1 MTNFSQDQKK
11 YDPEFTGFF
20 DAFAF
25 HEVPAANDIG
35 PRTRYMII
43 LAALLGAQGKEEFRV
58 ILPAALDN
66 GVTPVEA
73 KEIIYQATAY
83 LGIAKTLPFLDI
95 ANNVMLARGISLP
108 LEMQGTTTPQD
119 RRECGTKTQ
128 VELFGP
134 RMEDFWQKSD
144 INRFL
149 AGNCFGDYY
158 TRKGLDL
165 REREL
170 MTFCYLAAHGGCDP
184 QLEAH
189 AAVNISQENSP
200 EFLIDAVSQMV
211 PYIGYPR
218 SLNAIAAVNKA
229 AGK

>member
-1 MTNFSQDQKK
+1 MTIFDTNQKQ
-11 YDPEFTGFF
+11 YDPEFTEFF

-25 HEVPAANDIG
+25 AEVPAANDIP

-43 LAALLGAQGKEEFRV
+43 LAALLGAGGKEAFETL
-58 ILPAALDN
+58 LPAAFEN
-66 GVTPVEA
+66 EVTPVEV
-73 KEIIYQATAY
+73 KEIIYQAVPY
-83 LGIAKTLPFLDI
+83 LGIAKVLPFLDA
-95 ANNVMLARGISLP
+95 ANAVMRDLGISLP
-108 LEMQGTTTPQD
+108 LPPQGTTGPED
-119 RRECGTKTQ
+119 RRECGTRTQ
-128 VELFGP
+128 MELFGEQ
-134 RMEDFWQKSD
+134 MADFWKKSD

-165 REREL
+165 RQREL
-170 MTFCYLAAHGGCDP
+170 MTFCYLSAHGGCDP

-189 AAVNISQENSP
+189 ASVNISQGNSP

-218 SLNAIAAVNKA
+218 SLNAIAAVNRA
-229 AGK
+229 AKK